1 MPARGSSSRNKSIAL
16 CVGGAAGTICTAPK
30 PSLPMGLCAQ
40 GVPCALNWVW
50 GAAGSH
56 ACHLCC
62 CSEGWQQCISLL
74 LL

>member
-40 GVPCALNWVW
+40 GVPCALCPEL
-50 GAAGSH
+50 GLGS
-56 ACHLCC
+56 CRVPRLPP
-62 CSEGWQQCISLL
+62 LL